1 MRREK
6 WKSVISMLCV
16 CALLAGCSSAS
27 PAAQSTQDTA
37 QTEASMAA
45 TEDAAAAE
53 STQETGTSQDTGTS
67 QEAAPAQTPENGTEE
82 RIIAGAVALVE
93 ILDAMDVPMVGVPTS
108 AYDLPESV
116 ADATRIGNPME
127 PDMEVIASLE
137 PTVVVSITS
146 LEEDLRA
153 QIEALGAEAMFVT
166 LSGVDDLKET
176 ITALGTRFGVED
188 RAQALIDDIESREAA
203 VRDIAAG
210 KESPSVLIIFGAG
223 DSFMVASEN
232 TYVGD
237 IAKRAGATNVITD
250 APAAFSPVD
259 MEYLADKN
267 PDFILLMAH
276 ANPQASMEALQKEF
290 ETNAAWQNFDA
301 VKNEKVVALQTGIFG
316 MSANLSAPEAME
328 MMAEILYEE

>member
-1 MRREK
+1 MRK
-6 WKSVISMLCV
+6 KSWKAAAAVLCV
-16 CALLAGCSSAS
+16 CALLAACSSSA
-27 PAAQSTQDTA
+27 PAAQSTQ
-37 QTEASMAA
+37 
-45 TEDAAAAE
+45 
-53 STQETGTSQDTGTS
+53 ETT
-67 QEAAPAQTPENGTEE
+67 QEAAAPEETAEETQEETTQEEPGAVTDE
-82 RIIAGAVALVE
+82 RIIAGAVAIVE
-93 ILDAMDVPMVGVPTS
+93 ILDAMGVPMVGVPTS

-137 PTVVVSITS
+137 PTVVVSVQS

-153 QIEALGAEAMFVT
+153 GIEALGAEALFVT

-176 ITALGTRFGVED
+176 ITTLGARFGVED
-188 RAQALIDDIESREAA
+188 EAQALIADIETREAA
-203 VRDIAAG
+203 VQDLASG
-210 KESPSVLIIFGAG
+210 KDSPSVLIIFGAG

-250 APAAFSPVD
+250 APAPFSPVD

-276 ANPQASMEALQKEF
+276 ANPEASMQALQAEF
-290 ETNAAWQNFDA
+290 DTNAAWQNFDA
-301 VKNEKVVALQTGIFG
+301 VQNGRVVALETGVFG

-328 MMAEILYEE
+328 KMAAILYE